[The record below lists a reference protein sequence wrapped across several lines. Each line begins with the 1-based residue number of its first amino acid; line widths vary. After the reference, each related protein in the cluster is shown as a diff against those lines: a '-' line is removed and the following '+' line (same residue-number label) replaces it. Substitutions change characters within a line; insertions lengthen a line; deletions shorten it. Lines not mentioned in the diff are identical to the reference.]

1 MKFLAA
7 HSFQACENE
16 GNELDV
22 FGLFKLTQ
30 FSKRK
35 KGYIPNVQFVIVSLF
50 SYASCFQFLILN
62 YSKLQMLFASFLL
75 D

>member
-35 KGYIPNVQFVIVSLF
+35 KGYIPNVQSVIVSLF
-50 SYASCFQFLILN
+50 SYASCFHLLILN
-62 YSKLQMLFASFLL
+62 CSKLFATFLL